1 MKKALA
7 TPSVG
12 EREGKAEAW
21 DKNILARDSTMSLD
35 LSTSRVLTPLKP
47 ERKKPRDGLIN
58 LDANN

>member
-7 TPSVG
+7 TLSVG
-12 EREGKAEAW
+12 DHESKGEFW
-21 DKNILARDSTMSLD
+21 DKNTILARDKMSFD
-35 LSTSRVLTPLKP
+35 FSTSRVLTPLKP